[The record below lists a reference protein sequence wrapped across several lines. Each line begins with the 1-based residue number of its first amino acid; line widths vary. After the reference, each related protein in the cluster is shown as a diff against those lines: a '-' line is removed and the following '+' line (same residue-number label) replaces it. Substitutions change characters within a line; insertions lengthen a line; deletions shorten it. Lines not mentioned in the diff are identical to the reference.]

1 MKHTR
6 TILRSAVLL
15 VPVAVV
21 ALSGCSSTGKGESL
35 EAIRWNPAPGLN
47 TEDQRYSDVHSNIH
61 VVANDNLRK
70 MNSDGMRFM
79 LIDRPS
85 RMSPYPTAH

>member
-1 MKHTR
+1 MTV
-6 TILRSAVLL
+6 TITPLTSVFAGEVGAIDLRRIHDR
-15 VPVAVV
+15 
-21 ALSGCSSTGKGESL
+21 ESL